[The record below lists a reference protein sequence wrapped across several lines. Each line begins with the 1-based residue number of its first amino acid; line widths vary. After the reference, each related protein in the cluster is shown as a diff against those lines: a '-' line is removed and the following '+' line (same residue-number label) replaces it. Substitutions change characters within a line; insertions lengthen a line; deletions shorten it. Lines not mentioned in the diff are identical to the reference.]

1 LVGKPTLRVVCR
13 VDLSTFHSNYK
24 YNFAIIHKND
34 NPIYTGNQMALDLNS
49 SQLYFNRE
57 LSWLQFNS
65 RVLAQALDEKLP
77 PLERLKFLAI
87 YGTNLDEFYMIRVA
101 GLKALFKARIQES
114 GADKLTPTEQL
125 DAIREYLH
133 KEQGILENCYASI
146 ISELHSHGVHI
157 KNYDTLNSTE
167 QTEIEE
173 IFFNE
178 IFPVIIP
185 IAVDAT
191 HPFPH
196 LNNLSFGLAITLED
210 DSKNIKHGLIRIP
223 RILPRFIQT
232 GQTFIPIESV
242 VEHFSS
248 ELFPGFTQLAST
260 PFRVTRNADI
270 EIEEEEADDF
280 LEILQ
285 EGLRSRNKGSLIR
298 LELMDGAD
306 QGLLNFLLSHLNLDE
321 NDIYSYKGVPLNL
334 GTLWQ
339 IVGDKALS
347 HLVLPTFTPKTLPP
361 LDSENIFKAIEKQ
374 DVLLYHPF
382 DSFEPVVQFIKEG
395 AADPDT
401 LAIRMTLYRAGQK
414 SPIIKALIDAVREG
428 KQVTVLVELKARFD
442 EENNLRWA
450 KALED
455 AGAHVVYGIPGLKV
469 HAKIAQIIK
478 RKGKKLQSYVH
489 LATGNYNPSTAKI
502 YTDISYFTSKEA
514 FGNDATHFFHFLT
527 GFSTY
532 TKLDTLFMAPVQIK
546 PKLIKLIEKEGKQGK
561 HGHIILKANSLVD
574 KDIIKTLYHASQEG
588 CKIDLIIRGICCLK
602 PGIKGVSENI
612 TVSSIIGKY
621 LEHPRIYYFKHNKV
635 NCFISSADLMPRN
648 LIRRIEL
655 MTPILEEKLTQKIV
669 QILMLQLADNQLRWE
684 LQEDGNYVKVPLLG
698 KAVNNHEVLEQ
709 YVNKI
714 YDKTKKETPDYV
726 SRLANRLLK
735 EG

>member
-1 LVGKPTLRVVCR
+1 MTV
-13 VDLSTFHSNYK
+13 
-24 YNFAIIHKND
+24 
-34 NPIYTGNQMALDLNS
+34 DLNS

-101 GLKALFKARIQES
+101 GLKALFKARIQET
-114 GADKLTPTEQL
+114 GPDKMTPTEQL

-133 KEQGILENCYASI
+133 KEQEILENCYVSI
-146 ISELHSHGVHI
+146 ISELHTHGVHV
-157 KNYDTLNSTE
+157 KNYDTLNTHE
-167 QTEIEE
+167 QEQIKE

-185 IAVDAT
+185 IAVDTT

-210 DSKNIKHGLIRIP
+210 DSQNIKHGLIRIP
-223 RILPRFIQT
+223 RILPRFLQV
-232 GQTFIPIESV
+232 GHTFVPIESV

-298 LELMDGAD
+298 LEMMEGAD
-306 QGLLNFLLSHLNLDE
+306 EGLLHFLLSHLNLDE
-321 NDIYSYKGVPLNL
+321 DDIYLYREVPLNL

-374 DVLLYHPF
+374 DVLLYHPY
-382 DSFEPVVQFIKEG
+382 DSFEPVVQFIKEA

-414 SPIIKALIDAVREG
+414 SPIVKALIDASRDG

-532 TKLDTLFMAPVQIK
+532 TKLDTLFMSPVQIK
-546 PKLIKLIEKEGKQGK
+546 PKLIRLIEKEGKQGK
-561 HGHIILKANSLVD
+561 NGHIILKANSLVD
-574 KDIIKTLYHASQEG
+574 KDIIKTLYLASQQG

-602 PGIKGVSENI
+602 PGIKGISDNI

-621 LEHPRIYYFKHNKV
+621 LEHPRIYYFKNNKV

-726 SRLANRLLK
+726 SRLASRILK
-735 EG
+735 DS

>member
-1 LVGKPTLRVVCR
+1 M
-13 VDLSTFHSNYK
+13 
-24 YNFAIIHKND
+24 AI
-34 NPIYTGNQMALDLNS
+34 DLNS

-125 DAIREYLH
+125 DAIRNYLH
-133 KEQGILENCYASI
+133 KEQEILENCYASI
-146 ISELHSHGVHI
+146 ISELHTYGVHV
-157 KNYDTLNSTE
+157 KNYDRLNSTE
-167 QTEIEE
+167 EAKIKE

-210 DSKNIKHGLIRIP
+210 DSGNIKHGLIRIP
-223 RILPRFIQT
+223 RILPRFIQV
-232 GQTFIPIESV
+232 GQTFVAIESV

-248 ELFPGFTQLAST
+248 ELFPGFTKLAAT

-298 LELMDGAD
+298 LELMEGAD
-306 QGLLNFLLSHLNLDE
+306 EGLLHFLLSHLDLDE

-361 LDSENIFKAIEKQ
+361 LDSENIFKAIDKQ
-374 DVLLYHPF
+374 DILLYHPF
-382 DSFEPVVQFIKEG
+382 DSFEPVIQFIKEA

-414 SPIIKALIDAVREG
+414 SPIIKALIDAVRDG
-428 KQVTVLVELKARFD
+428 KQVMVLVELKARFD

-514 FGNDATHFFHFLT
+514 FSTDATHFFHFLT

-546 PKLIKLIEKEGKQGK
+546 PKLIKLIEKEGKHGSN
-561 HGHIILKANSLVD
+561 GHIILKANSLVD
-574 KDIIKTLYHASQEG
+574 KDIIKSLYLASQKG
-588 CKIDLIIRGICCLK
+588 CRIDLIIRGICCLK
-602 PGIKGVSENI
+602 PGIKGVSDNI

-621 LEHPRIYYFKHNKV
+621 LEHPRIYYFKNNKV
-635 NCFISSADLMPRN
+635 NCYISSADLMPRN

-655 MTPILEEKLTQKIV
+655 MTPIVEEKLTQKIV

-726 SRLANRLLK
+726 SRLASRILK
-735 EG
+735 ES

>member
-1 LVGKPTLRVVCR
+1 
-13 VDLSTFHSNYK
+13 
-24 YNFAIIHKND
+24 
-34 NPIYTGNQMALDLNS
+34 MALDLNS

-101 GLKALFKARIQES
+101 GLKALFKARIQET
-114 GADKLTPTEQL
+114 GADKLTPSEQL
-125 DAIREYLH
+125 EEIHDYLH
-133 KEQGILENCYASI
+133 KEHQVLESCYTSI
-146 ISELHSHGVHI
+146 ISQLHAHSVNVKHFDALG
-157 KNYDTLNSTE
+157 
-167 QTEIEE
+167 EE
-173 IFFNE
+173 EKAEVKAMFFNE
-178 IFPVIIP
+178 IYPVIIP

-196 LNNLSFGLAITLED
+196 LNNLSFGLAMSLED

-223 RILPRFIQT
+223 RILPRFVQIE
-232 GQTFIPIESV
+232 QTFIPIESV
-242 VEHFSS
+242 VEHFAS

-298 LELMDGAD
+298 LELMEGVNKK
-306 QGLLNFLLSHLNLDE
+306 LSKFLLSHLNLDE
-321 NDIYSYKGVPLNL
+321 KDIYSYKSLPLNL
-334 GTLWQ
+334 GSLWQ

-347 HLVLPTFTPKTLPP
+347 HLVLPTFSPKTLPP
-361 LDSENIFKAIEKQ
+361 LDSENIFEAIEKQ

-382 DSFEPVVQFIKEG
+382 DSFEPVVQFIKQ
-395 AADPDT
+395 AAVDPET
-401 LAIRMTLYRAGQK
+401 LAIRMTLYRAGPN
-414 SPIIKALIDAVREG
+414 SPIVKALIDAVREE

-469 HAKIAQIIK
+469 HAKIAQVIK

-502 YTDISYFTSKEA
+502 YTDMSYFTTKEE

-532 TKLDTLFMAPVQIK
+532 TKLDTLFMSPVQIK
-546 PKLIKLIEKEGKQGK
+546 PRLIKMIEKEGRFAKE
-561 HGHIILKANSLVD
+561 GHIILKANSLVD
-574 KDIIKTLYHASQEG
+574 TDIIQALYLASQAG
-588 CKIDLIIRGICCLK
+588 CKVDLIIRGICCLK
-602 PGIKGVSENI
+602 PGIKGISENI

-621 LEHPRIYYFKHNKV
+621 LEHPRIYYFKNNKV
-635 NCFISSADLMPRN
+635 KCYISSADLMPRN
-648 LIRRIEL
+648 LVRRVEL
-655 MTPILEEKLTQKIV
+655 MTPILEENLTQKIE
-669 QILMLQLADNQLRWE
+669 QILMLQLADNKLRWT
-684 LQEDGNYVKVPLLG
+684 LQEDGNYIKVPPLG
-698 KAVNNHEVLEQ
+698 KTVNNHSVLEE
-709 YVNKI
+709 YVNRI
-714 YDKTKKETPDYV
+714 HNKTTKETPEYV
-726 SRLANRLLK
+726 SRLAKRILK
-735 EG
+735 EN